1 MVFSSPVFLFLFLP
15 AVFILYKILPK
26 SIKNYLLITA
36 SLLFYAWGE
45 PVFILLMLA
54 SVIVNYVTARIIGG
68 CSEKNRNARL
78 WFALSICFNI
88 GMLLVFKY
96 AGFFIDSANK
106 ILGLSLAVP
115 VIRLP
120 IGISFYTFQAVSY
133 VFDVYRGENKAQ
145 KNFAH
150 VLLYIS
156 FFPQLIAGPIV
167 KYHDISKQIESRQET
182 PLKTAEGLMR
192 FTAGLSKKLLIANIC
207 GKVADSV
214 FLLAADEVN
223 ISVAWIGAIFYS
235 LQIYFDF
242 SGYSDMAIGLGRMFG
257 FNIKENFKYPYAATS
272 IRTFWRRW
280 HISLST
286 WFKEYL
292 YIPLGGNR
300 KGTAR
305 TLFNLVFVFFCTGLW
320 HGANAT
326 FIVWGLMH
334 GAFLLLE
341 RVGIIKA
348 DKLPRPIAS
357 LYTLVVVAATFTI
370 FRTDNLSQGFL
381 MITRM
386 FSGFFTNAGIQSFIS
401 STLTIK
407 VIVVGA
413 IGIIGSTP
421 LIKNL
426 YGKLMSSSINDKL
439 IETGRLV
446 LTLALLFIC
455 ILALSGQTYNPF
467 IYFRF

>member
-1 MVFSSPVFLFLFLP
+1 
-15 AVFILYKILPK
+15 
-26 SIKNYLLITA
+26 
-36 SLLFYAWGE
+36 
-45 PVFILLMLA
+45 
-54 SVIVNYVTARIIGG
+54 
-68 CSEKNRNARL
+68 
-78 WFALSICFNI
+78 
-88 GMLLVFKY
+88 
-96 AGFFIDSANK
+96 
-106 ILGLSLAVP
+106 
-115 VIRLP
+115 
-120 IGISFYTFQAVSY
+120 
-133 VFDVYRGENKAQ
+133 
-145 KNFAH
+145 
-150 VLLYIS
+150 
-156 FFPQLIAGPIV
+156 
-167 KYHDISKQIESRQET
+167 
-182 PLKTAEGLMR
+182 
-192 FTAGLSKKLLIANIC
+192 
-207 GKVADSV
+207 
-214 FLLAADEVN
+214 
-223 ISVAWIGAIFYS
+223 
-235 LQIYFDF
+235 
-242 SGYSDMAIGLGRMFG
+242 
-257 FNIKENFKYPYAATS
+257 
-272 IRTFWRRW
+272 
-280 HISLST
+280 
-286 WFKEYL
+286 
-292 YIPLGGNR
+292 
-300 KGTAR
+300 
-305 TLFNLVFVFFCTGLW
+305 
-320 HGANAT
+320 
-326 FIVWGLMH
+326 MH